1 MSIVPDLSGRARMAL
16 FAFCLLAC
24 SPPVASV
31 RADEAAPSSAL
42 PLESAEKNRLIESF
56 NRWAAGIHALSAG
69 GKAHVGAE
77 GEKTRVFQFSLLVAR
92 PGNARVQGRWG
103 GLATLFDLSGDA
115 NGWTLYL
122 PQERVVVRSRPDA
135 SSAGLLIPPR
145 ELLAVLLPS
154 GIPPRDLD
162 RDGAA
167 SLESGLA
174 RLVVPPGTGGAG
186 STLHRV
192 LWLDPKTGTPR
203 RMEIRRASQLETPVL
218 IAEYGRYE
226 EGGRFAIPGRIKV
239 EIPETSQ
246 WAEFTLETTRV
257 NGDAPPKSFS
267 INVPSG
273 TRERSPSE
281 LTPDFLPE
289 AEDRP

>member
-1 MSIVPDLSGRARMAL
+1 MSLFLRLSLVPLCLAL
-16 FAFCLLAC
+16 MSLPAFAEDPA
-24 SPPVASV
+24 PP
-31 RADEAAPSSAL
+31 SAG
-42 PLESAEKNRLIESF
+42 PLDTAQKNQIIESF
-56 NRWAAGIHALSAG
+56 NRWAAGIHAISAG

-77 GEKTRVFQFSLLVAR
+77 GEKTRVFNFSMLVAR
-92 PGNARVQGRWG
+92 PGDARVQGRWG
-103 GLATLFDLSGDA
+103 GLATLFDLSGDV

-122 PQERVVVRSRPDA
+122 PQQRTVVKSRPDD

-162 RDGAA
+162 KEGAA
-167 SLESGLA
+167 SLDNGLA

-186 STLHRV
+186 SMLHRV

-203 RMEIRRASQLETPVL
+203 RMEIRRQTQLETPVL
-218 IAEYGRYE
+218 IAEYSHYE
-226 EGGRFAIPGRIKV
+226 EGGRFEIPGQIKV

-257 NGDAPPKSFS
+257 NGDVAPKAFS
-267 INVPSG
+267 INVPVG
-273 TRERSPSE
+273 TKSVSPSE

-289 AEDRP
+289 AEDQQ

>member
-1 MSIVPDLSGRARMAL
+1 MNPRLRLSGSGLLVVLCLVTARA
-16 FAFCLLAC
+16 FA
-24 SPPVASV
+24 
-31 RADEAAPSSAL
+31 DDAAPPAAS
-42 PLESAEKNRLIESF
+42 PLEAGQRNQLIESF

-77 GEKTRVFQFSLLVAR
+77 GEKTRVFQFSMLVAR

-115 NGWTLYL
+115 KGWTLYL
-122 PQERVVVRSRPDA
+122 PQQRTVVRSRPDDT
-135 SSAGLLIPPR
+135 SAGLLIPPR

-154 GIPPRDLD
+154 GIPPRDLE
-162 RDGAA
+162 RGGA
-167 SLESGLA
+167 SSMDNGLA

-203 RMEIRRASQLETPVL
+203 RMEIRRESQLESPVL
-218 IAEYGRYE
+218 IAQYARFE
-226 EGGRFAIPGRIKV
+226 EGGRFQIPEQIKV

-257 NGDAPPKSFS
+257 NGEVAPKAFS

-273 TRERSPSE
+273 TKEVTPSE

>member
-1 MSIVPDLSGRARMAL
+1 MSMFLRLPGFLIGLCL
-16 FAFCLLAC
+16 FAI
-24 SPPVASV
+24 
-31 RADEAAPSSAL
+31 AL
-42 PLESAEKNRLIESF
+42 PGVCANALAQDPAPPSASGLDAAQRGQLIESF
-56 NRWAAGIHALSAG
+56 NRWAAGIHAISAG

-77 GEKTRVFQFSLLVAR
+77 GEKTRVFNFSMLVAR

-115 NGWTLYL
+115 KGWTLYL
-122 PQERVVVRSRPDA
+122 PQQRTVVRSGPGD

-167 SLESGLA
+167 SLENGLA

-203 RMEIRRASQLETPVL
+203 RMEIRRETQLETPVL
-218 IAEYGRYE
+218 IAAYAHYE
-226 EGGRFAIPGRIKV
+226 EGGRFEIPGQIKV

-257 NGDAPPKSFS
+257 NGDVAPKAFS

-273 TRERSPSE
+273 TKDVSPSD

>member
-1 MSIVPDLSGRARMAL
+1 MTLWLRFSGRALLCAL
-16 FAFCLLAC
+16 CLAGTARLVFADNGA
-24 SPPVASV
+24 PP
-31 RADEAAPSSAL
+31 AANAL
-42 PLESAEKNRLIESF
+42 DPAQKSRLIESF

-77 GEKTRVFQFSLLVAR
+77 GEKTRVFNFSMLVAR

-103 GLATLFDLSGDA
+103 GLATLFDLSGDTK
-115 NGWTLYL
+115 GWTLYL
-122 PQERVVVRSRPDA
+122 PQERTVVRSRPED

-162 RDGAA
+162 KDGAS
-167 SLESGLA
+167 SLENGLA
-174 RLVVPPGTGGAG
+174 RFVVPPGTGGAG

-192 LWLDPKTGTPR
+192 LWLDTKTGTPR
-203 RMEIRRASQLETPVL
+203 RMEIRRESQLETPVL
-218 IAEYGRYE
+218 IAEYSHFE
-226 EGGRFAIPGRIKV
+226 EGGRFEIPGQIKV
-239 EIPETSQ
+239 QIPETSQ

-257 NGDAPPKSFS
+257 NGDVAPKAFS

-273 TRERSPSE
+273 TKDVSPSD

-289 AEDRP
+289 AEDQQ

>member
-1 MSIVPDLSGRARMAL
+1 MLMLLRFSLVALCLAATSARVM
-16 FAFCLLAC
+16 
-24 SPPVASV
+24 
-31 RADEAAPSSAL
+31 ADEPAPPSASAL
-42 PLESAEKNRLIESF
+42 DANQKTQLVESF
-56 NRWAAGIHALSAG
+56 NRWAAGIHAISAG

-77 GEKTRVFQFSLLVAR
+77 GEKTRVFNFSMLVAR

-115 NGWTLYL
+115 KGWTLYL
-122 PQERVVVRSRPDA
+122 PQQRMVVRSRPDD

-145 ELLAVLLPS
+145 ELLAVFLPS
-154 GIPPRDLD
+154 GIPPRDVD

-167 SLESGLA
+167 SMENGLA
-174 RLVVPPGTGGAG
+174 RLVVPPGAGGAG

-203 RMEIRRASQLETPVL
+203 RMEIRRESQLETPVL
-218 IAEYGRYE
+218 IAEYAHYE
-226 EGGRFAIPGRIKV
+226 EGGRFEIPGQIKV

-246 WAEFTLETTRV
+246 WAEFALETTRV
-257 NGDAPPKSFS
+257 NSDVAPKAFT

-273 TRERSPSE
+273 TKDVAPSD

>member
-1 MSIVPDLSGRARMAL
+1 MSMFLRLPGFLIAL
-16 FAFCLLAC
+16 CLFG
-24 SPPVASV
+24 V
-31 RADEAAPSSAL
+31 AL
-42 PLESAEKNRLIESF
+42 PALAEDPAPPSASGLDPAQRSQLIESF
-56 NRWAAGIHALSAG
+56 NRWAAGIHAISAG

-77 GEKTRVFQFSLLVAR
+77 GEKTRVFNFSMLVAR

-115 NGWTLYL
+115 KGWTLYL
-122 PQERVVVRSRPDA
+122 PQQRTVVRSRPDD

-162 RDGAA
+162 RDGAT
-167 SLESGLA
+167 SLENGLA

-192 LWLDPKTGTPR
+192 LWLDLKTGTPR
-203 RMEIRRASQLETPVL
+203 RMEIRRETQLETPVL
-218 IAEYGRYE
+218 IAQYAHYE
-226 EGGRFAIPGRIKV
+226 EGGRFEIPGQIKV
-239 EIPETSQ
+239 EVPETSQ

-257 NGDAPPKSFS
+257 NGDVAPKAFN

-273 TRERSPSE
+273 TKDVAPSD

>member
-1 MSIVPDLSGRARMAL
+1 MSTFLRLSGFGLLIAL
-16 FAFCLLAC
+16 FLATARPVFADDPA
-24 SPPVASV
+24 PPPA
-31 RADEAAPSSAL
+31 SAL
-42 PLESAEKNRLIESF
+42 DPRQQTQIIENF
-56 NRWAAGIHALSAG
+56 NRWAAGIHTLSAG

-77 GEKTRVFQFSLLVAR
+77 GEKTRVFNFSMLVAR
-92 PGNARVQGRWG
+92 PGDARVQGRWG

-115 NGWTLYL
+115 KGWTLYL
-122 PQERVVVRSRPDA
+122 PQQRTVVRSRPDD

-154 GIPPRDLD
+154 GIPPRDLE
-162 RDGAA
+162 RGGA
-167 SLESGLA
+167 SSMDNGLA
-174 RLVVPPGTGGAG
+174 RLVVPPGMGGAG

-203 RMEIRRASQLETPVL
+203 RMEIRRESQLEAPVL
-218 IAEYGRYE
+218 IAQYAHYE
-226 EGGRFAIPGRIKV
+226 EGGRFQIPEQIKV

-246 WAEFTLETTRV
+246 WAEFMLETTRV
-257 NGDAPPKSFS
+257 NGDVAPKAFS

-273 TRERSPSE
+273 TKEVKPSE